1 MNKKTLGLA
10 GAATLAIGT
19 AAWLAWPDP
28 APTEA
33 VQADDHAEEEGV
45 EEAEGVITLSPEQ
58 IAEAGIEV
66 AKVERG
72 AAAELLLP
80 ATVAA
85 SQRGIAVIDARASG
99 VVVSL
104 TKTLGDIIRRGETVA
119 RIESAEAASLAAAV
133 NTARAEA
140 SEQAAATRRE
150 KKLYDER
157 ITARQDLETAQA
169 HAAVRQAEL
178 RRAQAAARAA
188 GVSGDGRTLAVTSP
202 LSGRVTAA
210 PAVLGSFVNAGDEL
224 YRVIDP
230 GALQVEVALPAADAV
245 RIAPG
250 DKASLILGEE
260 REIAATVRSV
270 TPALD
275 AESRSAIA
283 VLALPQSIPGLQPG
297 AFLQAR
303 LMPSNETDPNRI
315 AVPEDAVQMVEG
327 REVVFIRTMTGF
339 RAQPV
344 ETGGRSGGKV
354 TILSGLEPGKLIAT
368 ANAFALKAELGKEG
382 ASHGH

>member
-1 MNKKTLGLA
+1 MNRKTLAL
-10 GAATLAIGT
+10 GT
-19 AAWLAWPDP
+19 AAALALGATAWLAWPEA
-28 APTEA
+28 APVEA
-33 VQADDHAEEEGV
+33 EQTDDHAQEEGA
-45 EEAEGVITLSPEQ
+45 EEDEGVVTLSPQQ
-58 IAEAGIEV
+58 IADAGIEV
-66 AKVERG
+66 AKVELG
-72 AAAELLLP
+72 AGAQLLLP

-85 SQRGIAVIDARASG
+85 SPRGIAVIDARASG
-99 VVVSL
+99 VVVALS
-104 TKTLGDIIRRGETVA
+104 KTLGDTIRRGETVA
-119 RIESAEAASLAAAV
+119 RIESAEAAALAAAV
-133 NTARAEA
+133 NIARAEA

-210 PAVLGSFVNAGDEL
+210 PAVLGSFVEAGDEL

-245 RIAPG
+245 RIAPC
-250 DKASLILGEE
+250 DKASLILGEG
-260 REIAATVRSV
+260 REVAASVRSV
-270 TPALD
+270 TPSLD

-283 VLALPQSIPGLQPG
+283 VLALPRAVAGLQPG

-303 LMPSNETDPNRI
+303 LMPSGETDPNRI
-315 AVPEDAVQMVEG
+315 AVPEDAVQIVEG
-327 REVVFIRTMTGF
+327 REVVFIRTKTGF

-344 ETGGRSGGKV
+344 ATGGRSGGRV

-368 ANAFALKAELGKEG
+368 SGAFVLKAELGKEG